1 MTRPLALNVA
11 LGLVL
16 GAGEPRPD
24 LPAKALAIHHRLF
37 TLDTH
42 CDTPMRMSDR
52 WDVGVRHEPGKRAS
66 GAQDLVRMKEGG
78 LDASFFAVFVGQG
91 PRTEAGHQA
100 AWEKANAVLDRL
112 DRMFAQYPD
121 LCGRATT
128 AAEGQRLAR
137 AGRRAIFLGLENGYP
152 LGTSVERVD
161 HFFRRGV
168 RYITLAHTADNDLAA
183 SSTHGGDR
191 PDGGLTDLGRKVVAR
206 MNDLGMVVDVSH
218 ISDQAF
224 ADVLKASRAPVMAS
238 HSCARAIA
246 DHPRNLTDDQL
257 RALKAN
263 GGVIQL
269 CILGDYI
276 KLPAP
281 DSGRQR
287 AEADL
292 RRRVQAL
299 GGWQALKDPHVMAGF
314 EREWEALLEDYRHE
328 LPTVKDAVDH
338 IDHIVKVIGIDHV
351 GIGTDFDGGGG
362 LRDCS
367 DATHLPRI
375 TEELLRRGYTEA
387 QLAKIWGGNALRVLE
402 AARRAAR

>member
-1 MTRPLALNVA
+1 MTRPLALFAA
-11 LGLVL
+11 LGLFL
-16 GAGEPRPD
+16 GAGEPPSD
-24 LPAKALAIHHRLF
+24 LRTKALAIHHRLF

-52 WDVGVRHEPGKRAS
+52 WDVGVRHEPSQRTS
-66 GAQDLVRMKEGG
+66 GTQDLVRMKEGG

-112 DRMFAQYPD
+112 DRMFIQYPD

-137 AGRRAIFLGLENGYP
+137 AGQRAIFLGLENGYP

-191 PDGGLTDLGRKVVAR
+191 PDGGLTDLGRQVVAR

-224 ADVLKASRAPVMAS
+224 ADVLKASRAPVLAS

-246 DHPRNLTDDQL
+246 DHPRNLTDAQL

-281 DSGRQR
+281 DSGRRR

-299 GGWQALKDPHVMAGF
+299 GGWQALKDPEVIAGF
-314 EREWEALLEDYRHE
+314 EREWEALTEDYRHE

-338 IDHIVKVIGIDHV
+338 IDHIVKVVGIDHV

-367 DATHLPRI
+367 DVTHLPRI

>member
-1 MTRPLALNVA
+1 MTRPLALLAA
-11 LGLVL
+11 LGLAL
-16 GAGEPRPD
+16 GAREPQPD
-24 LPAKALAIHHRLF
+24 LRAKALAIHHRIF

-52 WDVGVRHEPGKRAS
+52 WDVGVRHEPGQRTS
-66 GAQDLVRMKEGG
+66 GTQDLVRMKEGG

-91 PRTEAGHQA
+91 PRTEAGNQA
-100 AWEKANAVLDRL
+100 AWKKANAVLDRL
-112 DRMFAQYPD
+112 DRMFIQYPD

-137 AGRRAIFLGLENGYP
+137 AGKRAIFLGLENGYA

-224 ADVLKASRAPVMAS
+224 ADVLETSRAPVMAS

-246 DHPRNLTDDQL
+246 DHPRNLTDGQL

-281 DSGRQR
+281 DSGRQK

-299 GGWQALKDPHVMAGF
+299 GGWQALKNPEVIAGF
-314 EREWEALLEDYRHE
+314 EREWEALTEDYRHE

-338 IDHIVKVIGIDHV
+338 IDHIVKVVGIDHV

-367 DATHLPRI
+367 NATHLPRI